1 MLSKTSTP
9 SGPSAANRP
18 TTAPILLTPKQAA
31 RHLNLSESWLAKRRV
46 NGDGPP
52 YVKLVVESY
61 KTTYR
66 HKRKCNRSS
75 GVERTSFNTA
85 TTCDEFYFS
94 GNKPQ
99 TIPKLDGR
107 ERSAGS
113 LHPLPDGNGPDH
125 GKEQKR
131 EI

>member
-52 YVKLVVESY
+52 YVKLGGAVRYAEASLQQWM
-61 KTTYR
+61 KD
-66 HKRKCNRSS
+66 
-75 GVERTSFNTA
+75 EQRTST
-85 TTCDEFYFS
+85 S
-94 GNKPQ
+94 G
-99 TIPKLDGR
+99 
-107 ERSAGS
+107 
-113 LHPLPDGNGPDH
+113 
-125 GKEQKR
+125 
-131 EI
+131 